1 MKTPSSVRQLFRAI
15 TSAAGATPAFL
26 LLRPS
31 PVGPPFLWTGPHQ
44 EQAPLPSQS
53 AVAMALTQVPPG
65 SRTASPTAPWVQ
77 GLAGAIFGAHRP
89 ENQLQVMAISSGPQV
104 IACLG
109 WSKPWPAYTAKVW
122 TEKVP
127 QVQRIVRDALNF
139 EKIRTVNDGLRWVL
153 ERSDRAVASA
163 RADGQILDTSLA
175 ARDLLK
181 AMKFGGRHHA
191 RSDAP
196 EFPPSLIR
204 AFAPGLSRQVKLSG
218 QVTARFE
225 PANDADSWLP
235 VLGIEFFV
243 EPKSTVPLHVPG
255 LSNLTAAERDV
266 LEKIL
271 ARKTNEQIACERGTK
286 FATAKNQVSAL
297 LGKLGITSRRDLFVP
312 GLSAPSMDVLG
323 NSMAIVP

>member
-1 MKTPSSVRQLFRAI
+1 MKPPASVRQLFRAI

-31 PVGPPFLWTGPHQ
+31 PAVPPILWTGPRQ

-53 AVAMALTQVPPG
+53 ALAMALTQVPPG
-65 SRTASPTAPWVQ
+65 SRTASPNAPWVQ
-77 GLAGAIFGAHRP
+77 GLAGAI
-89 ENQLQVMAISSGPQV
+89 QVMAISSGPQV

-109 WSKPWPAYTAKVW
+109 WSKPWPAYSAKVW
-122 TEKVP
+122 AEKVP
-127 QVQRIVRDALNF
+127 HTQRIVRDALNF
-139 EKIRTVNDGLRWVL
+139 ENIRTENDGLRWVL

-163 RADGQILDTSLA
+163 RVDGQILDTSLA

-181 AMKFGGRHHA
+181 AMKFGRRHHA

-204 AFAPGLSRQVKLSG
+204 AFAPGLSRQVKLSS

-225 PANDADSWLP
+225 PVNDDDSWLP

-243 EPKSTVPLHVPG
+243 EPKSTVPLHVPA
-255 LSNLTAAERDV
+255 LSNLTPAERDI

-271 ARKTNEQIACERGTK
+271 ARKTNEQIAKERGTK
-286 FATAKNQVSAL
+286 FATAKNQISTL
-297 LGKLGITSRRDLFVP
+297 LGKLQITSRRELFVP
-312 GLSAPSMDVLG
+312 ALSAPSMDFLG
-323 NSMAIVP
+323 SSMAIVP